1 MLQVVP
7 GGQALIPDSDVC
19 HRQELAKFGEVQNL
33 NVCDNLADHMVG
45 SVYAKARGPH
55 TFMRTLIYSSCSACC
70 LRPVICLKA
79 WACNVCNRGEGRCL
93 SCMSGRSSG
102 ARAAHARIASGS
114 AGSVLEALRGAVK
127 RVARQG
133 SFASRADRGGPRAR
147 LRADPHRDVAR
158 REPPGLPGTQCANLH
173 RVWARV

>member
-7 GGQALIPDSDVC
+7 GGQALLPDSDVC

-127 RVARQG
+127 R
-133 SFASRADRGGPRAR
+133 
-147 LRADPHRDVAR
+147 
-158 REPPGLPGTQCANLH
+158 
-173 RVWARV
+173 